1 MTRRLR
7 ITFERPEAFRLE
19 FDRNIAKGGA
29 FVPGVGGV
37 ELREV
42 VEVEVVLGFAGERR
56 SLAAEVVHVAAGA
69 GVAVQFLRPA
79 ADVRDEFAALLSRTR
94 KEPEWELPALDE
106 LGGSLAEADLSD
118 LDGDLFGP
126 TSAAPAA
133 KPAAGIER
141 RRSPRAPARVPAL
154 LDGTRGRIQGVTRN
168 LSETGAL
175 ISADAT
181 ELPPGKTVRL
191 QLRHPETGDP
201 LEVSGR
207 VTRHVETA
215 GTVAAVSVN
224 FDVPTD
230 QKPDLAALVRAAE
243 QAHQQRA
250 AGGISGRIEELGMP
264 NLIQMLG
271 RSSPHGTLSATTG
284 AEEGVLAFEGG
295 NLRYAR
301 LGATRGIKAL
311 ARMLQ
316 WTAGSF
322 EFHAH
327 VDPLDVED
335 EPMRLEAAPGGAA
348 HITTDEAVMS
358 RGKIVFADTCAVCH
372 SSKQPAR
379 TSRCGSRP
387 RCSRP
392 RAGSTRRFAPGHR
405 VSTRRRASTSIALRS
420 LRPARSRRWRKP
432 CSTSRPPASPSGAS
446 STWFRRTTLRCRRR
460 CSR

>member
-42 VEVEVVLGFAGERR
+42 VEIEVVLEFAGERR
-56 SLAAEVVHVAAGA
+56 SLEAEVVHVAAGA

-79 ADVRDEFAALLSRTR
+79 ADVRNEFSAFLTR
-94 KEPEWELPALDE
+94 AKKEPEWELPELDE
-106 LGGSLAEADLSD
+106 VDGLLAQQEPSD

-126 TSAAPAA
+126 ASAAPAA
-133 KPAAGIER
+133 KSAPGTER
-141 RRSPRAPARVPAL
+141 RRSPRAPARVPAV
-154 LDGTRGRIQGVTRN
+154 LDGKNASVQGVTRN

-175 ISADAT
+175 ISADAS
-181 ELPPGKTVRL
+181 ELPPGKRVRL
-191 QLRHPETGDP
+191 KLRDPGTGDP
-201 LEVSGR
+201 VEVDAK

-215 GTVAAVSVN
+215 GTVAAVSVD
-224 FDVPTD
+224 FEVPPERK
-230 QKPDLAALVRAAE
+230 QDLAALVRAAE
-243 QAHQQRA
+243 HAHQQRTA
-250 AGGISGRIEELGMP
+250 AGISGRIEELGMP

-284 AEEGVLAFEGG
+284 AEEGVLAFEAG

-335 EPMRLEAAPGGAA
+335 EPMRLEAALLEA
-348 HITTDEAVMS
+348 TRRLDEAL
-358 RGKIVFADTCAVCH
+358 
-372 SSKQPAR
+372 
-379 TSRCGSRP
+379 
-387 RCSRP
+387 
-392 RAGSTRRFAPGHR
+392 RAGTPRLDPAARFHIDRAALAAAAGTLAKVEEAVLDLAATGFTVRRILDVVPEDDAQ
-405 VSTRRRASTSIALRS
+405 VSAALLALIERGV
-420 LRPARSRRWRKP
+420 L
-432 CSTSRPPASPSGAS
+432 SPSS
-446 STWFRRTTLRCRRR
+446 
-460 CSR
+460 